1 MVLRDSTSI
10 FYYFI
15 SMLDSPEESQQST
28 SCSEDENSQSQPTM
42 SPKFEFVETPKWCY
56 DAKKWWNLA
65 KVIHMLGTRQQAI
78 AFAEENCMVPKSK
91 MCNYHKKP
99 MSIVYTNNKTVGS
112 FTCHKC
118 AHACKG
124 RAKVSRANGTWF
136 ENVKMS
142 MPQIFY
148 LMYAF
153 ANKWSYSMTI
163 KENFA
168 DDKQCLSKATV
179 CDWFK
184 YCRETV
190 ILYQLEKQTFLGK
203 IGGPGKVVQIDE
215 TKFSKRKYNKGQHIE
230 GQWVLGMIE
239 DGSEDLRLEVC
250 PNNIKTAEVL
260 VPLIQKHVA
269 EGTTIYINVGEAYD
283 SLKDHNYVL
292 KKLTDYFP
300 ANPLCMHTQKIE
312 SQWNV
317 VKQFFS
323 KDLYNREYLADFI
336 IEYLWRRHIKIN
348 KCDPFEELIKAV
360 KHVYKH

>member
-65 KVIHMLGTRQQAI
+65 KVIHML
-78 AFAEENCMVPKSK
+78 
-91 MCNYHKKP
+91 
-99 MSIVYTNNKTVGS
+99 
-112 FTCHKC
+112 
-118 AHACKG
+118 
-124 RAKVSRANGTWF
+124 
-136 ENVKMS
+136 
-142 MPQIFY
+142 
-148 LMYAF
+148 
-153 ANKWSYSMTI
+153 
-163 KENFA
+163 
-168 DDKQCLSKATV
+168 
-179 CDWFK
+179 
-184 YCRETV
+184 
-190 ILYQLEKQTFLGK
+190 
-203 IGGPGKVVQIDE
+203 
-215 TKFSKRKYNKGQHIE
+215 GQHIE